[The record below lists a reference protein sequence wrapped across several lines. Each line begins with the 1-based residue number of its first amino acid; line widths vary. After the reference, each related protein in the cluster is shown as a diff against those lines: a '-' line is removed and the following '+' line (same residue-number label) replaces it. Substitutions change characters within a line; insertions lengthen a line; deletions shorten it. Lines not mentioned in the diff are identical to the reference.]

1 MLEGRTRPWVTAVL
15 IAANVVMFALE
26 IASGA
31 SPIAPAAATIIELGG
46 SYPPLTLGGEWW
58 RLGSS
63 MFLHFGIIHIA
74 MNMVCLYQARVVEQ
88 LFGRLGYLTIYAL
101 AGLGGGVAT
110 LVVGAHNAVSAG
122 ASGAV
127 FGVYGAFAAF
137 LVLRR
142 AEIQEEAWRRTARSL
157 GRFLVLNLLIGL
169 GVASIS
175 LSAHVGGVVV
185 GFGVGAALLAGGR
198 AAQPRRLRALA
209 LLVLGLAAITATV
222 VALPGPPDALPWL
235 HEFDTVGASA
245 IRRWNELIDASKQHA
260 IGERELLDALEREV
274 LPRYKKMREDV
285 LAARDV
291 PAHLQPL
298 YERLTGLMAAR
309 IAAWDAYDAALRE
322 PDPEA
327 RKPLLAAYHDREA
340 ALRDQLAAYNA
351 ETRRLDD

>member
-1 MLEGRTRPWVTAVL
+1 
-15 IAANVVMFALE
+15 MFALE

-31 SPIAPAAATIIELGG
+31 SPIAPAAATIIKLGG
-46 SYPPLTLGGEWW
+46 SYPPLTLDCQWW

-88 LFGRLGYLTIYAL
+88 LFGRVGYLTIYLL
-101 AGLGGGVAT
+101 AGLGGGVTT

-142 AEIQEEAWRRTARSL
+142 AEIQQEAWRRTARSL

-175 LSAHVGGVVV
+175 LSAHVGGLIV

-209 LLVLGLAAITATV
+209 LLVLGLAAIAATV
-222 VALPGPPDALPWL
+222 IALPAPPDAVSWL
-235 HEFDTVGASA
+235 HELETVTATTTG
-245 IRRWNELIDASKQHA
+245 RWNELIEASKQHA
-260 IGERELLDALEREV
+260 IDEPELVAALERDV
-274 LPRYKKMREDV
+274 LPQYKKMRQDV

-291 PAHLQPL
+291 PARLQPL
-298 YERLTGLMAAR
+298 FDRLTGLTAAR

-327 RKPLLAAYHDREA
+327 RKPLLAAYQDREA
-340 ALRDQLAAYNA
+340 ALRDQIAAYNA
-351 ETRRLDD
+351 EMRRLND